1 MDTEATLT
9 NLFNQQC
16 DILQVQPSE
25 TSTCEARESC
35 ESCEPCEPCEF
46 STNTFTDAAKLRI
59 PATVSSVTINK
70 VLSEHATVTPST
82 ASTYLS
88 TALLAFDN
96 VFIYFIYHCIRH
108 VLVSVH
114 IITYKLTIIHYFI
127 LYYTY
132 ISSL

>member
-9 NLFNQQC
+9 NLFRQQC
-16 DILQVQPSE
+16 DILHVQPTE
-25 TSTCEARESC
+25 TSTCEPSKPC
-35 ESCEPCEPCEF
+35 ESCEPCEA
-46 STNTFTDAAKLRI
+46 STDTYTDAAKLRI

-70 VLSEHATVTPST
+70 VLSEHATVTTS
-82 ASTYLS
+82 STYLS

-96 VFIYFIYHCIRH
+96 VYIYFIYHCIRR

-114 IITYKLTIIHYFI
+114 IITYKLTIIHYFV

-132 ISSL
+132 ISSHR